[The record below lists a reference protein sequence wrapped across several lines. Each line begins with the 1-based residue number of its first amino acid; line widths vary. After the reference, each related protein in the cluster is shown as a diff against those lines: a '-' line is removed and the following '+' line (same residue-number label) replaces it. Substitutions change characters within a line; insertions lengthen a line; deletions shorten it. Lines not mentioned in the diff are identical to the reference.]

1 LAQALQDYLLELT
14 DRGDVCA
21 CGDTL
26 RFLNADEH
34 NTAVKHAIQE
44 DLRQALATNLHTEQ
58 TRAKL
63 LEREVENSSLQLEI
77 DCLLREAAAVH
88 ARCESC
94 DTEINALRPMIVEQV
109 RGAHAPPSCADTKLF
124 LQAESIETKSREAV
138 ELSKKKQAC
147 LEQAIPPPPPPAPLH
162 NRCACVCA

>member
-1 LAQALQDYLLELT
+1 M
-14 DRGDVCA
+14 CA

-26 RFLNADEH
+26 KFLNADEH

-44 DLRQALATNLHTEQ
+44 DLRQALATNLHTEE

-63 LEREVENSSLQLEI
+63 QEREVENSSLQLEI

-109 RGAHAPPSCADTKLF
+109 WHAGGGEGRVHVLPSCADAKPL

-147 LEQAIPPPPPPAPLH
+147 LEQATPPPPPPLPASSLSLCLS
-162 NRCACVCA
+162 CA